1 MDRRKKMLENT
12 HEVEE
17 NKPTVSENYYSFFQK
32 LIIQT
37 N

>member
-17 NKPTVSENYYSFFQK
+17 NKPAFSEADH
-32 LIIQT
+32 T
-37 N
+37 NQLKWHV